1 MSPPREPTPVTDRTL
16 ILFLFAVFVLV
27 SPLKAIWAVAA
38 APWYAPYLVW
48 AGIIALV
55 YWLERRQRHDV

>member
-1 MSPPREPTPVTDRTL
+1 MPSRRESKPHLDRTL

-27 SPLKAIWAVAA
+27 SPLNDIWAGDA

-48 AGIIALV
+48 AGLIGLAF
-55 YWLERRQRHDV
+55 WRERRERHDL